1 MSRVLSILSKAREE
15 LGDTNNTRFTDSK
28 LLEHLND
35 GIKDFILSTKSLK
48 ERLYVELASNVAI
61 YDISKY
67 ALFVERVEYMNT
79 KIDTL
84 SFKELDSINTMWQ
97 YETGNVVK
105 AITFEHQSKGA
116 FRIYP
121 RLNTVDNNIV
131 SSSDYGILVDF
142 SLDDDIV
149 GIPSIIDVEQNLQ
162 AYLVLY
168 VIKKPNII
176 TLTTPDEELE
186 LDELYDKAFV
196 HYIKAQ
202 CLRNDSDS
210 NNRQFGNEELSA
222 YAMYVVN
229 NNKDFALDN
238 QVSGDRIIQYKGF
251 M

>member
-15 LGDTNNTRFTDSK
+15 LGDANNTRFTDSK

-84 SFKELDSINTMWQ
+84 SFTELDSINAMWQ

-168 VIKKPNII
+168 VIKKPNVI

>member
-15 LGDTNNTRFTDSK
+15 LGDTNNTRFTNGK

-168 VIKKPNII
+168 VIKKPNVI

-222 YAMYVVN
+222 YAMYIVN

>member
-15 LGDTNNTRFTDSK
+15 LGDTNNTRFSDTK

-48 ERLYVELASNVAI
+48 ERLYVELASNVAM

-84 SFKELDSINTMWQ
+84 SFTELDSINAMWQ

-168 VIKKPNII
+168 VIKKPNVI

-222 YAMYVVN
+222 YAMYIVN

>member
-84 SFKELDSINTMWQ
+84 SFTELDSINTMWQ

-105 AITFEHQSKGA
+105 AITFEHQSKGS

-121 RLNTVDNNIV
+121 RLNTVSNNIV

>member
-15 LGDTNNTRFTDSK
+15 LGDVNNTRFTDSK

-84 SFKELDSINTMWQ
+84 SFTELDSINAMWQ

-105 AITFEHQSKGA
+105 AITFEHQSKGS

-121 RLNTVDNNIV
+121 RLNTVSNNIV

-149 GIPSIIDVEQNLQ
+149 SIPSIIDVEQNLQ

>member
-15 LGDTNNTRFTDSK
+15 LGDVNNTRFTDSK

-48 ERLYVELASNVAI
+48 ERLYVELASNVAM

-84 SFKELDSINTMWQ
+84 SFTELDSINAMWQ

-105 AITFEHQSKGA
+105 AITFEHQSKGS

-121 RLNTVDNNIV
+121 RLNTVNNNIV

>member
-15 LGDTNNTRFTDSK
+15 LGDTNNTRFADGK

-84 SFKELDSINTMWQ
+84 SFTELDSINTMWQ

-105 AITFEHQSKGA
+105 AITFEHQSKGS

-121 RLNTVDNNIV
+121 RLNTVSNNIV

-168 VIKKPNII
+168 VIKKPNVI
-176 TLTTPDEELE
+176 TFTTPDEELE

-222 YAMYVVN
+222 YAMYIVN

>member
-84 SFKELDSINTMWQ
+84 SFKELDSINAMWQ

-121 RLNTVDNNIV
+121 RLNTVSNNIV

-142 SLDDDIV
+142 SLDDDIL

-168 VIKKPNII
+168 VIKKPNVI

>member
-15 LGDTNNTRFTDSK
+15 LGDTNNTRFADGK

-84 SFKELDSINTMWQ
+84 SFTELDSINTMWQ

-121 RLNTVDNNIV
+121 RLNTVNNNIV

>member
-15 LGDTNNTRFTDSK
+15 LGDVNNTRFTDSK

-84 SFKELDSINTMWQ
+84 SFTELDSINAMWQ
-97 YETGNVVK
+97 YETGNIVK

>member
-15 LGDTNNTRFTDSK
+15 LGDTNNTRFSNTK

-48 ERLYVELASNVAI
+48 ERLYVELASNVAM

-84 SFKELDSINTMWQ
+84 SFTELDSINAMWQ

-105 AITFEHQSKGA
+105 AITFEHQSKGS

-121 RLNTVDNNIV
+121 RLNTVSNNIV

>member
-15 LGDTNNTRFTDSK
+15 LGDTNNTRFTNSK

-84 SFKELDSINTMWQ
+84 SFTELDSINAMWQ

-105 AITFEHQSKGA
+105 AITFEHQSKGS

>member
-15 LGDTNNTRFTDSK
+15 LGDANNTRFTDSK

-84 SFKELDSINTMWQ
+84 SFTELDSINTMWQ

-105 AITFEHQSKGA
+105 AITFEHQSKGS

-121 RLNTVDNNIV
+121 RLNTVNNNIV

-222 YAMYVVN
+222 YAMYIVN

>member
-84 SFKELDSINTMWQ
+84 SFTELDSINAMWQ

-121 RLNTVDNNIV
+121 RLNAVDNNIV

>member
-84 SFKELDSINTMWQ
+84 SFTELDSINTMWQ

-105 AITFEHQSKGA
+105 AITFEHQSKGS

-121 RLNTVDNNIV
+121 RLNTVNNNIV

-168 VIKKPNII
+168 VIKKPNVI

>member
-84 SFKELDSINTMWQ
+84 SFTELDSINAMWQ

-105 AITFEHQSKGA
+105 AITFEHQSKGS

>member
-15 LGDTNNTRFTDSK
+15 LGDANNTRFTDSK

-48 ERLYVELASNVAI
+48 ERLYVELASNVAM

-84 SFKELDSINTMWQ
+84 SFTELDSINTMWQ

-105 AITFEHQSKGA
+105 AITFEHQSKGS

-121 RLNTVDNNIV
+121 RLNTVNNNIV

-222 YAMYVVN
+222 YAMYIVN

>member
-15 LGDTNNTRFTDSK
+15 LGDTNNTRFTNSK

-48 ERLYVELASNVAI
+48 ERLYVELASNVAM

-105 AITFEHQSKGA
+105 AITFEHQSKGS

-121 RLNTVDNNIV
+121 RLNTVSNNIV

>member
-84 SFKELDSINTMWQ
+84 SFTELDNINAMWQ

-105 AITFEHQSKGA
+105 AITFEHQSKGS

>member
-15 LGDTNNTRFTDSK
+15 LGDTNNTRFADGK

-48 ERLYVELASNVAI
+48 ERLYVELASNVAM

-84 SFKELDSINTMWQ
+84 SFTELDSINTMWQ

>member
-15 LGDTNNTRFTDSK
+15 LGDANNTRFTDSK

-48 ERLYVELASNVAI
+48 ERLYVELASNVAM

-84 SFKELDSINTMWQ
+84 SFKELDSINAMWQ

-105 AITFEHQSKGA
+105 AITFEHQSKGS

-121 RLNTVDNNIV
+121 RLNTVSNNIV

>member
-15 LGDTNNTRFTDSK
+15 LGDANNTRFTDSK

-84 SFKELDSINTMWQ
+84 SFTELDSINTMWQ

-121 RLNTVDNNIV
+121 RLNTVSNNIV

>member
-15 LGDTNNTRFTDSK
+15 LGDVNNTRFTDSK

-35 GIKDFILSTKSLK
+35 GIKDFILITKSLK

-84 SFKELDSINTMWQ
+84 SFTELDSINAMWQ

>member
-15 LGDTNNTRFTDSK
+15 LGDVNNTRFTDSK

>member
-15 LGDTNNTRFTDSK
+15 LGDTNNTRFSNTK

-105 AITFEHQSKGA
+105 AITFEHQSKGS

-121 RLNTVDNNIV
+121 RLNTVSNNIV

>member
-84 SFKELDSINTMWQ
+84 SFTELDSINTMWQ

-105 AITFEHQSKGA
+105 AITFEHQSKGT

-168 VIKKPNII
+168 VIKKPNVI

-186 LDELYDKAFV
+186 LDELYGKAFV

>member
-15 LGDTNNTRFTDSK
+15 LGDANNTRFTDSK

-84 SFKELDSINTMWQ
+84 SFKELDSINAMWQ

-105 AITFEHQSKGA
+105 AITFEHQSKGT

-168 VIKKPNII
+168 VIKKPNVI

>member
-15 LGDTNNTRFTDSK
+15 LGDVNNTRFTDSK

-84 SFKELDSINTMWQ
+84 SFKELDSINAMWQ

-121 RLNTVDNNIV
+121 RLNTVNNNIV

-168 VIKKPNII
+168 VIKKPNVI

>member
-15 LGDTNNTRFTDSK
+15 LGDTNNTRFADGK

-48 ERLYVELASNVAI
+48 ERLYVELASNVAM

-84 SFKELDSINTMWQ
+84 SFTELDSINAMWQ

-105 AITFEHQSKGA
+105 AITFEHQSKGS

-121 RLNTVDNNIV
+121 RLNTVSNNIV

-142 SLDDDIV
+142 SLDDDII

-168 VIKKPNII
+168 VIKKPSMI

>member
-15 LGDTNNTRFTDSK
+15 LGDVNNTRFTDSK
-28 LLEHLND
+28 LLENLID

-84 SFKELDSINTMWQ
+84 SFTELDSINAMWQ

>member
-15 LGDTNNTRFTDSK
+15 LGDANNTRFTDSK

-84 SFKELDSINTMWQ
+84 SFTELDSINTMWQ

-168 VIKKPNII
+168 VIKKPNVI

>member
-15 LGDTNNTRFTDSK
+15 LGDTNNTRFTNSK

-84 SFKELDSINTMWQ
+84 SFTELDSINTMWQ

-176 TLTTPDEELE
+176 TLTTPNEELE

-222 YAMYVVN
+222 YAMYIVN

>member
-15 LGDTNNTRFTDSK
+15 LGDANNTRFTDSK

-48 ERLYVELASNVAI
+48 ERLYVELASNVAM

-84 SFKELDSINTMWQ
+84 SFTELDSINAMWQ

-105 AITFEHQSKGA
+105 AITFEHQSKGS

-168 VIKKPNII
+168 VIKKPNVI

>member
-15 LGDTNNTRFTDSK
+15 LGDANNTRFTDSK

-48 ERLYVELASNVAI
+48 ERLYVELASNVAM

-84 SFKELDSINTMWQ
+84 SFKELDSINAMWQ

-121 RLNTVDNNIV
+121 RLNTVSNNIV

>member
-105 AITFEHQSKGA
+105 AITFEHQSKGS

-121 RLNTVDNNIV
+121 RLNTVSNNIV

-168 VIKKPNII
+168 VIKKPNVI
-176 TLTTPDEELE
+176 TLTTPNEELE

>member
-84 SFKELDSINTMWQ
+84 SFTELDSINAMWQ

-105 AITFEHQSKGA
+105 AITFEHQSKGT

-168 VIKKPNII
+168 VIKKPNTI

>member
-48 ERLYVELASNVAI
+48 ERLYVELASNVAM

-105 AITFEHQSKGA
+105 AITFEHQSKGS

-121 RLNTVDNNIV
+121 RLNTVSNNIV

-168 VIKKPNII
+168 VIKKPNVI

>member
-84 SFKELDSINTMWQ
+84 SFTELDSINAMWQ

-105 AITFEHQSKGA
+105 AITFEHQSKGS

-168 VIKKPNII
+168 VIKKPNVI

>member
-48 ERLYVELASNVAI
+48 ERLYVELASNVAM

-84 SFKELDSINTMWQ
+84 SFTELDSINAMWQ

-105 AITFEHQSKGA
+105 AITFEHQSKGS

-168 VIKKPNII
+168 VIKKPNVI

>member
-48 ERLYVELASNVAI
+48 ERLYVELASNVAM

-84 SFKELDSINTMWQ
+84 SFTELDSINAMWQ

-168 VIKKPNII
+168 VIKKPNVI

-222 YAMYVVN
+222 YAMYIVN